1 MRVIQRRDLKTKA
14 ITSFDVFV
22 QVLFN
27 GDAPQ
32 KFDPNKSYS
41 TGDLVWVTDDNGDNF
56 RIMQATTSGFFVD
69 AVEPNWTEY
78 SLSKVLEEQSTTIEN
93 LTGIRSK
100 ISDIIYNTHV
110 LYFTANTGTT
120 HIDSIGSYDWEN
132 EYCYCELYVGGK
144 FVPVNKWEITGDTL
158 TMDSD
163 VITKDDQSVV
173 IRVNEANSLLTRM
186 IKRLEVCV
194 DATYSDKIVPINKNM
209 LKPNPN
215 VSVGNSGFTTV
226 KCGNNGTY
234 TINGTSAT
242 GGTSEP
248 KIYIRGS
255 ENAVNN
261 IDLPFDLPY
270 GGFLTFSGNVA
281 SAKYYFRVI
290 NVDGQYFDV
299 ENQIAFTTGMKIA
312 GLYVQFPEGTTYT
325 NQNFKLQLEIGKEA
339 TDWVEYA
346 EKRVTEYDS
355 FPIPYPINPEY
366 TAMQFDLYINGDFV
380 PLDEIT
386 LGTDI
391 DGNICVTDWPKT
403 ADVIDY
409 TFMFEFVYSI
419 SNEVLLL
426 KQDYTVTVS
435 DTQQCYLLDLNP
447 VDFINSFQE
456 IKIFRNGNVVDPGR
470 YVPGKGR
477 INIIHPNYYFNI
489 GDEISCSVWTYVL
502 PSYVGGTVRHNSQS
516 VPIVIEDTL
525 TVTIP
530 YLDWD
535 VQRDDL
541 LVFNDAGI
549 LLSNT
554 KWYLDGYDMKYF
566 KHDIGVTTGD
576 ILDFRMIDQED
587 SVAMQN
593 IYIRVTSDNQKVFE
607 TQYDLS
613 IFAFVMLFTSDG
625 EYVTD
630 SKYSIDKKRLIVS
643 GGVLTLSTGDM
654 LEIVGFKF
662 VGSNTSTTFNRKII
676 NGSNNTDQVYTNPY
690 TDYNASTDSLLIF
703 NNAGQYIGERFYSIN
718 GNKITLLGTGID
730 LGEYLEVILIRNL
743 DITITT
749 ESFTEIIDKTALN
762 LHDCYTDEVA
772 VALKS
777 LDLVKYGILTENDAN
792 YMRVQAVTM
801 ETTAARGDT
810 KYEAA
815 VLFSGTRC
823 LLSIN
828 TVDATNPEYGVKP
841 GDVIA
846 VSIKVS
852 SSYDNRIYNFN
863 VTIDP
868 KTLNVTVFGD
878 TSTGESVII
887 PSLQRLLRAF
897 PIKNVTGM
905 TTDIITKIKGAEKLK
920 LTATKDNVAI
930 SPMLVDTVDGELAI
944 NYGDIT
950 TSGVIK
956 TEIIIYTDTI
966 DYQYKFN
973 ITVTRPWKLIY
984 DKVEGHAIHLTGLED
999 NYLEIEM
1006 VNGKTTQNTTKG
1018 ENVFDVQR
1026 YVDGPGNTG
1035 SAAIS
1040 NVSRETGTVS
1050 ITSDG
1055 KSQYC
1060 GKRLTFLGI
1069 VDETAT
1075 YVMAFDSA
1083 VRTNNN
1089 VSTVASVT
1097 VSYGD
1102 KKARSFQLFQA
1113 NAGDGLDINGK
1124 SIEIPLGNFLDITNI
1139 DLSITVDFTST
1150 PTEKSNTLTLN
1161 GLRFFKQGTLDK
1173 FEPFTGREPSPNPVY
1188 KQSIRNAGT
1197 KTYNILDL
1205 ETYYGDNKTVV
1216 HNGVTFI
1223 YDDVNRDV
1231 TITGQS
1237 KLLLD
1242 GESKV
1247 CWKIMKNM
1255 VPVLKNGHVYKVSVE
1270 PYDETLPV
1278 DVEFRVT
1285 NSNGNKTYSKQISF
1299 DSSTISSV
1307 DVKLSVTSENYDFGS
1322 TPIPLHVMVVDLTEN
1337 PKAFEY
1343 KSYGYEVEYVVAN
1356 RNFFKWQKIPT
1367 GNKNGLV
1374 LDSNGDGSFTITGD
1388 VEDISEGSY
1397 WDYKLD
1403 GDDVRR
1409 IFTAGTYIMTTQDT
1423 ESGLNPFAFVNI
1435 KYGGNWH
1442 NSVLFSRNYRKFTIT
1457 DDMINE
1463 EGFAL
1468 RIGIGAGPSATTPI
1482 TNRTI
1487 YPMILRSDGD
1497 GSEWV
1502 ANENGV
1508 YVADEFV
1515 AREEGHIPIW
1525 VKEPIRARDVKVNG
1539 VPTKLTNVFDP
1550 AWLDSKTQNGIVL
1563 TKTEYGL
1570 YTVSGTPTGD
1580 FLISKTFNHE
1590 EMVNTFKPGWYMA
1603 QSLDNRTLD
1612 SSDSILYPYFAFT
1625 KQVNNVNISETTSIN
1640 LEAMQ
1645 LTEDDMLNQATTVKV
1660 SMWYN
1665 HSKHT
1670 FSAKVMRPMIF
1681 YSTTG
1686 EEWPIESNGKR
1697 RVLPFIPHY
1706 SFDTN
1711 GYCGDMITELNG
1723 KYVVVRSINSI
1734 VLDRSMEKKFT
1745 KNPIIDT
1752 TPQEYRIGCS
1762 GIDYIAPGT
1771 FQDRSDVICDSYPTM
1786 PEICTWTNRVK
1797 CISSGRSAINML
1809 YIYDKDYAFTS
1820 TMDDFLTWLDDNP
1833 IEVQYPVMKPTI
1845 EVLPEMTQR
1854 ILKRISEMAGYKPEM
1869 YIYCTDSLNPD
1880 AIFQYKRRVDGE

>member
-110 LYFTANTGTT
+110 LYFTANKGTT

-132 EYCYCELYVGGK
+132 EYYYCELYVGGK

-163 VITKDDQSVV
+163 VVTKDDQSVV

-209 LKPNPN
+209 LKPNPDVN
-215 VSVGNSGFTTV
+215 VGNSGFKTV
-226 KCGNNGTY
+226 KCENNGTY
-234 TINGTSAT
+234 TINGTSTT
-242 GGTSEP
+242 GGTSAP

-312 GLYVQFPEGTTYT
+312 GLYIQFPEGTTYT
-325 NQNFKLQLEIGKEA
+325 NQNFKLQLEIGEEA
-339 TDWVEYA
+339 TDWVEYT

-391 DGNICVTDWPKT
+391 DGNICITDWPKT
-403 ADVIDY
+403 TDVIDY
-409 TFMFEFVYSI
+409 VFMFEFVYSI

-426 KQDYTVTVS
+426 KQDYTVTIS

-447 VDFINSFQE
+447 IDFINSFQE
-456 IKIFRNGNVVDPGR
+456 IKIFCNGNVVDPGR

-489 GDEISCSVWTYVL
+489 GDKISCSVWTYVL

-587 SVAMQN
+587 SVTMQN

-607 TQYDLS
+607 TPYDLS

-630 SKYSIDKKRLIVS
+630 SKYNIDKERLIVS
-643 GGVLTLSTGDM
+643 GGVLTLSAGDM

-662 VGSNTSTTFNRKII
+662 VGSNTSTTFSRKII
-676 NGSNNTDQVYTNPY
+676 NGSSNTDQVYTNPY

-718 GNKITLLGTGID
+718 GNKITLLGTGIN

-749 ESFTEIIDKTALN
+749 EPSTEIIDKTALN
-762 LHDCYTDEVA
+762 LHDCYTNEVA

-777 LDLVKYGILTENDAN
+777 LDLVKYGVLTENDAN

-801 ETTAARGDT
+801 ETTAARGNT
-810 KYEAA
+810 EYEAA
-815 VLFSGTRC
+815 ILFSGTRC

-852 SSYDNRIYNFN
+852 SSYDNRLYNFN

-868 KTLNVTVFGD
+868 KTLNVTVFDD

-897 PIKNVTGM
+897 PIINVTGM

-920 LTATKDNVAI
+920 LTATKDDVAL

-944 NYGDIT
+944 DYGDIT

-956 TEIIIYTDTI
+956 TGIIIYTDTI

-973 ITVTRPWKLIY
+973 ITVTRPWKLVY

-999 NYLEIEM
+999 NYLEIKM

-1018 ENVFDVQR
+1018 ENVFDVRR
-1026 YVDGPGNTG
+1026 YVDGPGNSG
-1035 SAAIS
+1035 SATIS

-1055 KSQYC
+1055 QSQYC

-1075 YVMAFDSA
+1075 YVMVFDSA

-1089 VSTVASVT
+1089 VSTVAT
-1097 VSYGD
+1097 VVVNYGD
-1102 KKARSFQLFQA
+1102 NKARSFQLFQV
-1113 NAGDGLDINGK
+1113 NAGDGLDIDGK
-1124 SIEIPLGNFLDITNI
+1124 SIEIPLGNFINITNI

-1150 PTEKSNTLTLN
+1150 PTGKSNTLTLN
-1161 GLRFFKQGTLDK
+1161 GLRFFKKGTLDK

-1188 KQSIRNAGT
+1188 KQSISNVGT

-1205 ETYYGDNKTVV
+1205 ETYYGDNKNDV
-1216 HNGVTFI
+1216 HNGVTFS

-1231 TITGQS
+1231 TISGQS

-1242 GESKV
+1242 GESVV
-1247 CWKIMKNM
+1247 CWKLMKNM
-1255 VPVLKNGHVYKVSVE
+1255 VPILKNGHVYEVSIM

-1285 NSNGNKTYSKQISF
+1285 NSNGNKTYSHRISF

-1322 TPIPLHVMVVDLTEN
+1322 TPVPLHVMVADLTEN
-1337 PKAFEY
+1337 PNAFGY

-1356 RNFFKWQKIPT
+1356 QNFFDWTKIPT
-1367 GNKNGLV
+1367 GDKNGLV
-1374 LDSNGDGSFTITGD
+1374 LTSNGDGSFTTNGIAKD
-1388 VEDISEGSY
+1388 VSKASAWVY
-1397 WDYKLD
+1397 RLV
-1403 GDDVRR
+1403 GDDARR
-1409 IFTAGTYIMTTQDT
+1409 IFRAGTYIITTQDT
-1423 ESGLNPFAFVNI
+1423 KSGLKPFAFMNI
-1435 KYGGNWH
+1435 LYGGNSF
-1442 NSVLFSRNYRKFTIT
+1442 NSVLTSERYKKFNIT
-1457 DDMINE
+1457 EDMMSKDD
-1463 EGFAL
+1463 FTL
-1468 RIGIGAGPSATTPI
+1468 TIGIYADPNVTIS
-1482 TNRTI
+1482 NRTI
-1487 YPMILRSDGD
+1487 YPMILRTDSD

-1508 YVADEFV
+1508 YAADEFI
-1515 AREEGHIPIW
+1515 AREEIHTPIW
-1525 VKEPIRARDVKVNG
+1525 IKEPIRARYVKVNG

-1550 AWLDSKTQNGIVL
+1550 AWLGSKTQNGVIL
-1563 TKTEYGL
+1563 TKDEYDV
-1570 YTVSGTPTGD
+1570 YKVTGTPTGN
-1580 FLISKTFNHE
+1580 FSVSKRFNHE
-1590 EMVNTFKPGWYMA
+1590 EMVNTFKPGWYLA
-1603 QSLDNRTLD
+1603 QACDDTNF
-1612 SSDSILYPYFAFT
+1612 PCFAFT
-1625 KQVNNVNISETTSIN
+1625 KQIDGVNINETNSID
-1640 LEAMQ
+1640 LKAMQ
-1645 LTEDDMLNQATTVKV
+1645 LTEDDMLNQATTVTV
-1660 SMWYN
+1660 SIYYD

-1670 FSAKVMRPMIF
+1670 FSEKSMRPTLF
-1681 YSTTG
+1681 YSVTG
-1686 EEWPIESNGKR
+1686 EEWPILSDGKR
-1697 RVLPFIPHY
+1697 RRLPSIPHY

-1723 KYVVVRSINSI
+1723 EYVVIRSINSI
-1734 VLDRSMEKKFT
+1734 ILDRSTEKNFVKSAIA
-1745 KNPIIDT
+1745 NT
-1752 TPQEYRIGCS
+1752 TPQEYRIG
-1762 GIDYIAPGT
+1762 YVTPVKIATGAV
-1771 FQDRSDVICDSYPTM
+1771 DDVSDVICDSYPTM
-1786 PEICTWTNRVK
+1786 KENQTWSSPRTK
-1797 CISSGRSAINML
+1797 CIATGRSSSGI
-1809 YIYDKDYAFTS
+1809 YIYDKDYAATS
-1820 TMDDFLTWLDDNP
+1820 TMDDFLAWLDNNP
-1833 IEVQYPVMKPTI
+1833 MEVQYPVMKPTI
-1845 EVLPEMTQR
+1845 EVLPEMTQKL
-1854 ILKRISEMAGYKPEM
+1854 LKLMVGFKPEM
-1869 YIYCTDSLNPD
+1869 YIYCTDGLNPD